1 MNDNMMDKKGIRY
14 NSLKDAFNR
23 LKEVL
28 HEYTIN
34 KNKSLEK
41 IFVDATI
48 QRFEFTF
55 ELMWKV
61 LKEYM
66 ENVGFSD
73 FAQGPKG
80 VLKFALKN
88 GIIDDEQTYSDMLT
102 DRNSTTHIYDEKLA
116 NQIFENIKERYV
128 KAIEDVITYLEK
140 EKYLS

>member
-1 MNDNMMDKKGIRY
+1 METFKHKYENYINALEK
-14 NSLKDAFNR
+14 
-23 LKEVL
+23 LKEA
-28 HEYTIN
+28 
-34 KNKSLEK
+34 LE
-41 IFVDATI
+41 IEAPDEVQIDGII

-73 FAQGPKG
+73 FTQGPKG

-116 NQIFENIKERYV
+116 SQIFENVKERYL
-128 KAIEDVITYLEK
+128 KAIEDVIKYLEK